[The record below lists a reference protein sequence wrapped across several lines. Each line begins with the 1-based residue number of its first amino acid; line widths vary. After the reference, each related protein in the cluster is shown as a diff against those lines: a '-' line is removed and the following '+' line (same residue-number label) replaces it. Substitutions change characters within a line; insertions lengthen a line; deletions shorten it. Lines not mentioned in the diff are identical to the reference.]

1 MVSWAITLW
10 GEFSGEIAWI
20 LWDGFLTDGW
30 KWWMKCCIWV
40 LSIFQAEFLSPR
52 FEDIL
57 KSLSELGSNE
67 FFSCRLEQLANL
79 GLNPRKIK
87 QEISV
92 IPISNSTLKLLE
104 KEYMYSLRKFKEF
117 VDSHPN

>member
-1 MVSWAITLW
+1 
-10 GEFSGEIAWI
+10 
-20 LWDGFLTDGW
+20 
-30 KWWMKCCIWV
+30 MKCCIWV
-40 LSIFQAEFLSPR
+40 LSIFQAEFLSLR